1 MVQCVKKHIITI
13 VAASLVLI
21 AVVVTVAVVVTR
33 NKRDDK
39 GKGGG
44 ESEPKILTVIKNN
57 EELERPKVKL
67 DAEME
72 LVKMDNGMT
81 GLIIS
86 DPYASK
92 FHIQFTMNYGGYIDT
107 ISGISHLGQLMV
119 LQSSNKYNT
128 LYPLSNA
135 FGGIKNSE
143 LNAETLGT
151 SQSYYIDLPFNLEYE
166 KAMDMLTE
174 AFRHPLYSPEL
185 IKNEIQAINHEFY
198 ENINNEHLE
207 LDLIRLLSNN
217 KTSFNGIL
225 CGNKETL
232 NPSDSENLSKKLKG
246 YHMVIKNPSKIFF
259 TLYSDK
265 TMKESEEIAKKY
277 LNYKMHIFPDSEID
291 EEDKKKLEQNMKD
304 IENIEIFNE
313 NLYKHGIYFNTISK
327 KNKLNIYYYLG
338 KIENSKLHFDFIEYL
353 DYLFNSIPLMKV
365 LRDNNYIIM
374 DDYIIVGGNSHLDN
388 NTYFTLSLVLT
399 ETGFNNINKV
409 LIIINRYIDI
419 IKKQGFFED
428 YFKDFVRYINNKAII
443 KFNKKNFIS
452 NDSFIKLAT
461 RLKYCEQDELLFY
474 GKLTENDY
482 NKELLKNH
490 LELIDAKKSFYDINS
505 NKAIKDLDLTQI
517 LKNPQTQKLKYYNA
531 DYIIGEIP
539 YDVMDNISDTS
550 IKIKGLKIR
559 DISPYFSSKYNDTVT
574 PCFKQKE
581 NKCKE
586 KNEFDYDNEDKY
598 NATKYEKSDNS
609 HLTYYQ
615 IDKSS
620 ESHLVYSNIKFQFKP
635 VDNPIIL
642 LILMI
647 EQFYMKSLFME
658 FLEIHEIFSNKF
670 DTQNMILEFNF
681 KTFSDNTEII
691 IKKFFDFFSALP
703 SEENFEYAKL
713 LTLEDLKGKKDI
725 NFQSYIENIYLRFNK
740 ERVELDDV
748 DTQIEYINSIPFEL
762 FNSTHSYFLENGIG
776 KIIFHIAG
784 NINKELVENIHKYI
798 EEKIPLKNIR
808 LLLEEPFM
816 KEDDSPSVV
825 NYYQKSTMNDP
836 KNGIIVGY
844 KYPENYTNYINIFKA
859 CFQVIALN
867 YLRFNYTNAYTPAI
881 FFNKDYFM
889 IIETGLYKEVD
900 QMEEDINRVLLDVF
914 EGEINVSN
922 YKEIVESYATKEKE
936 KKEKTLDNLFEEF
949 INAEAENTTNSD
961 NFTAPQTFKE
971 LVDIVAPIFKQP
983 KRTTIL
989 IARNT
994 LSNDEFD
1001 AMYERRSKIKEYS
1014 LNKDIIIT
1022 HTKNMTR
1029 N

>member
-1 MVQCVKKHIITI
+1 MVECLKKHII
-13 VAASLVLI
+13 LI
-21 AVVVTVAVVVTR
+21 AAVSAAVIVVVIIVSVVATR
-33 NKRDDK
+33 NKGGD

-44 ESEPKILTVIKNN
+44 EPEQNILTVIKNN
-57 EELERPKVKL
+57 TELKRPNVNL

-72 LVKMDNGMT
+72 LVKMENGMT

-92 FHIQFTMNYGGYIDT
+92 FRIQFTMNYGGYIDT
-107 ISGISHLGQLMV
+107 ISGISHLGELMV

-232 NPSDSENLSKKLKG
+232 NTSDSENLSKKLKG

-313 NLYKHGIYFNTISK
+313 NLYKHGIYYNTISK

-399 ETGFNNINKV
+399 EKGFNNINDV
-409 LIIINRYIDI
+409 LVIINRYIDI
-419 IKKQGFFED
+419 IKKEGYFED

-490 LELIDAKKSFYDINS
+490 LELIDGKKSFYDINS
-505 NKAIKDLDLTQI
+505 NKAIKDLNLTQI

-539 YDVMDNISDTS
+539 EDIIAKFNDTS
-550 IKIKGLKIR
+550 IIIKDLEIR
-559 DISPYFSSKYNDTVT
+559 DISPYFSYKYNDSVT
-574 PCFKQKE
+574 PCYKEKE

-586 KNEFDYDNEDKY
+586 KNEFDYNNEDKY
-598 NATKYEKSDNS
+598 NAIQLGVNS
-609 HLTYYQ
+609 SFITRYQ

-620 ESHLVYSNIKFQFKP
+620 ESNLVYSNIKIQFRYLNHILADP
-635 VDNPIIL
+635 VF
-642 LILMI
+642 MI
-647 EQFYMKSLFME
+647 ELFYMKNLFME
-658 FLEIHEIFSNKF
+658 LFEIEGFLSDNYG
-670 DTQNMILEFNF
+670 DYNMVLDYNF
-681 KTFSDNTEII
+681 RTFSDNTEKIL
-691 IKKFFDFFSALP
+691 KKFVDIIAASP
-703 SEENFEYAKL
+703 SEEYFKYSKM
-713 LTLEDLKGKKDI
+713 LTLEDLKEKKDLDFQTQVLYILYKFKKEVRELNYIDELIREVDKVTFSNFSEVHSLLIKGNIEKI
-725 NFQSYIENIYLRFNK
+725 NFN
-740 ERVELDDV
+740 
-748 DTQIEYINSIPFEL
+748 
-762 FNSTHSYFLENGIG
+762 
-776 KIIFHIAG
+776 IAG
-784 NINKELVENIHKYI
+784 NINKELAENMHSYI
-798 EEKIPLKNIR
+798 KEKLPIKNIR
-808 LLLEEPFM
+808 HLLEEPSM
-816 KEDDSPSVV
+816 KDNDSPSVV
-825 NYYQKSTMNDP
+825 NYYQKSTVNDP
-836 KNGIIVGY
+836 KSAIVVDY
-844 KYPENYTNYINIFKA
+844 EFHEDNTSYIQIFKA
-859 CFQVIALN
+859 CFQVIAFN
-867 YLRFNYTNAYTPAI
+867 YLRFNNTNTKEPYI
-881 FFNKDYFM
+881 VIDRNHL
-889 IIETGLYKEVD
+889 IILEMGLYKEVD
-900 QMEEDINRVLLDVF
+900 AMEDDINQILFDVINKK
-914 EGEINVSN
+914 INVNN
-922 YKEIVESYATKEKE
+922 YKEILESFTTQKKAKREKS
-936 KKEKTLDNLFEEF
+936 LDNLFEEMK
-949 INAEAENTTNSD
+949 NETDTTNSD
-961 NFTAPQTFKE
+961 NFTPPQTFNE

-983 KRTTIL
+983 KRITIL

-994 LSNDEFD
+994 LSDDEFN
-1001 AMYERRSKIKEYS
+1001 AMYLRRSKIEKYK
-1014 LNKDIIIT
+1014 LNENINIT
-1022 HTKNMTR
+1022 HTKNMTL
-1029 N
+1029 NQKN